1 MSFYI
6 ALDFGGSSVKCAV
19 MDHCATIIEQF
30 HLPSRV
36 ASFEQWFE
44 HFDPYFHHYQDKYS
58 IVGIAMS
65 ACGAVDVETG
75 FIHGKSSLYYLHG
88 VNVISLFTRRYHVPV
103 ELENDA
109 CCAALA
115 EKWLGVCRDSE
126 HFCLV
131 VIGSGVG
138 GAIVTKGEI
147 QKGHRLHGGEFGYA
161 IMGFENGRPQ
171 ILSHLASTYALV
183 VKAEK
188 ALSLPRHSLSGI
200 KVFEL
205 YDQDNEVIRSVVSDW
220 INYLAM
226 GLYNLHYT
234 VDPEYIVLGGAI
246 SQREDLVVLLERKFD
261 EYLQAMPYCHVKPN
275 VIASPFGNDANL
287 IGAMVHF
294 SQRQGG
300 RFSQNQYIG
309 SA

>member
-1 MSFYI
+1 MMVFIFYWLNWKFSYYERHIVNRIFSCHYCGDSLFKERTLSFYI

-19 MDHCATIIEQF
+19 MDHCAMIIEQF

-88 VNVISLFTRRYHVPV
+88 VDVISLFTRRYHVPV

-161 IMGFENGRPQ
+161 IFE
-171 ILSHLASTYALV
+171 
-183 VKAEK
+183 
-188 ALSLPRHSLSGI
+188 SLL
-200 KVFEL
+200 
-205 YDQDNEVIRSVVSDW
+205 W
-220 INYLAM
+220 
-226 GLYNLHYT
+226 
-234 VDPEYIVLGGAI
+234 
-246 SQREDLVVLLERKFD
+246 
-261 EYLQAMPYCHVKPN
+261 
-275 VIASPFGNDANL
+275 
-287 IGAMVHF
+287 
-294 SQRQGG
+294 
-300 RFSQNQYIG
+300 
-309 SA
+309 